1 MLTPGLS
8 FLSQTRGRRQQPAR
22 HPPPPRP
29 PHPCLAPSAQPSDE
43 RAREARGASGQGEAL
58 AMSSFVACLQP
69 TLDGATA
76 SKLILVIR
84 VQLGTESF
92 LQHLPIPNPAQL
104 NYSIFFFKPRCGLN
118 RKTSSYLTT
127 IQLSTFCGQSCLMY
141 TSTHFP
147 HLIFFKENLRL
158 SAISLMNI
166 SERASHR

>member
-1 MLTPGLS
+1 MCRCEGLRAQSGELSTHSHREAMFARGHTEIPPARSPAFRAPHDMTAPGRS
-8 FLSQTRGRRQQPAR
+8 SLSQTRGRRQQPAR

-43 RAREARGASGQGEAL
+43 RAGEARGASDQGEAL

-84 VQLGTESF
+84 VRLMTESF

-104 NYSIFFFKPRCGLN
+104 NYSIFFFFQAQMWP
-118 RKTSSYLTT
+118 
-127 IQLSTFCGQSCLMY
+127 
-141 TSTHFP
+141 
-147 HLIFFKENLRL
+147 E
-158 SAISLMNI
+158 
-166 SERASHR
+166 

>member
-104 NYSIFFFKPRCGLN
+104 NYSIYFFQAQMRPEQENELLFNYNPAFNILWPIL
-118 RKTSSYLTT
+118 SHVYLHP
-127 IQLSTFCGQSCLMY
+127 LS
-141 TSTHFP
+141 P
-147 HLIFFKENLRL
+147 PVFF
-158 SAISLMNI
+158 
-166 SERASHR
+166 